1 MKKKPGRYADGRGHD
16 GGDKDEGGK
25 FDGITYLYIRT
36 NPQDTGAEPLP
47 AGLASWT
54 SPDIR
59 IEHAGGTLDTEVTVN
74 EPVNVRVTVTN
85 AGGIA
90 AQGAVLETF
99 VSEPSTSFNPANAH
113 LIGTTSL
120 TVQGY
125 STASVSLPW
134 TPGLANEGHRCL
146 AARVALYVP
155 PDRFRDPAI
164 FDVVGDRHVAQRNIH
179 VFPAPSQAS
188 AFFGFRIFPPAR
200 ASAGRFRLSVRE
212 VDGGK
217 QGELVRRSLGSDF
230 AQFAPKPAKLARLA
244 LDRQRFIAARNEPL
258 DREKLPRVGLI
269 KQPPKPAEWQ
279 ADKDLH
285 LQPGEIAT
293 AYLEV
298 IPNHDTRPGD
308 LHVLEVTQV
317 DAETK
322 AVIGGLWLVLQQ
334 PK

>member
-1 MKKKPGRYADGRGHD
+1 MKKKPGRYGEKRGHD
-16 GGDKDEGGK
+16 RGDKHDDGK

-36 NPQDTGAEPLP
+36 NPQDTGAEPLA
-47 AGLASWT
+47 AGLAPWI

-59 IEHAGGTLDTEVTVN
+59 IEHGGGALDTEVTVN

-90 AQGAVLETF
+90 AQGAVLEAF
-99 VSEPSTSFNPANAH
+99 VSEPSTSFTPANAH

-125 STASVSLPW
+125 STTSVGLPW
-134 TPGLANEGHRCL
+134 TPDPANAGHRCL

-164 FDVVGDRHVAQRNIH
+164 FDIVGDRHVAQRNIH

-200 ASAGRFRLSVRE
+200 ANAGRFRLSVRE

-217 QGELVRRSLGSDF
+217 QGEFIRNSLGSNF
-230 AQFAPKPAKLARLA
+230 AQFAQKPAKLAKLT
-244 LDRQRFIAARNEPL
+244 LDRGRLTIARNEPL
-258 DREKLPRVGLI
+258 DRAKLPRVGLV
-269 KQPPKPAEWQ
+269 KQPPKSAEWQ
-279 ADKDLH
+279 TDKELH

-298 IPNHDTRPGD
+298 IPNRDTRPGD
-308 LHVLEVTQV
+308 LHVLEVSQV